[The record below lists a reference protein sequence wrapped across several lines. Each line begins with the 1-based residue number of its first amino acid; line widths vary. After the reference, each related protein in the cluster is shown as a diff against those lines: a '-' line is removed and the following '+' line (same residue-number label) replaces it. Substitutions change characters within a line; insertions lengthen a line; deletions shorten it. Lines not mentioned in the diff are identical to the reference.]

1 VSGCADGVRSA
12 LHPCAPQVTD
22 RVGDREVTTDL
33 IPNGRHVPVRTA
45 GRTEYVYL
53 VANYR
58 LNAQLRR
65 PCAAF
70 MRGFTSIIPLAWV
83 SMFSSRELRMV
94 ISGSDAPIDV
104 SDWRRHTRYAS
115 GYDDA
120 HPAVVAFWEVVAEMG
135 PQERAATLRF
145 ATSSPRPPL
154 LGFQWLQPPFCIQMA
169 TAQDA
174 RLPTSATCM
183 NLLKLPPY
191 QDKELLRSK
200 LLYAVN
206 AGCGFELS

>member
-1 VSGCADGVRSA
+1 MTDVVDG
-12 LHPCAPQVTD
+12 
-22 RVGDREVTTDL
+22 REYTTDL
-33 IPNGRHVPVRTA
+33 KPNGRNVPVTSA
-45 GRTEYVYL
+45 DRTEYIYL

-70 MRGFTSIIPLAWV
+70 LRGFTSVIPASWV
-83 SMFSSRELRMV
+83 AMFSPCELALV

-104 SDWRRHTRYAS
+104 ADWRAHTRYAS
-115 GYDDA
+115 GYHDQ
-120 HPAVVAFWEVVAEMG
+120 HPVIAAFWAVVEAMTPV
-135 PQERAATLRF
+135 QRAVTLKF
-145 ATSSPRPPL
+145 ATSAARPPL
-154 LGFQWLQPPFCIQMA
+154 LGFQWLTPPFCIQM
-169 TAQDA
+169 TVTEEG

-191 QDKELLRSK
+191 EDLETMRAK
-200 LLYAVN
+200 LTYAVN